1 MNDLPANK
9 FLKLPVLA
17 ALLFPVLF
25 AGGCSKRQADDP
37 MAGWTIGPKENLP
50 PNAYADGTNFA
61 AQLPDQ
67 EKQSLTI
74 RYYSN
79 QKGEKAIKMESPVN
93 GAFKDHLLIY
103 DVTGTRIKTVEYN
116 SDHYSS

>member
-1 MNDLPANK
+1 MKDALENK
-9 FLKLPVLA
+9 SLKFPVLA
-17 ALLFPVLF
+17 ALLFPFLF
-25 AGGCSKRQADDP
+25 AGGCAKHQADDP
-37 MAGWTIGPKENLP
+37 MAGWTLGPKEDLP
-50 PNAYADGTNFA
+50 PKAYEDSTNFA

-67 EKQSLTI
+67 ERQSLTI

-79 QKGEKAIKMESPVN
+79 QKGEKAIKMESPVK

-103 DVTGTRIKTVEYN
+103 DASGTRIKTVEYS